1 MMKFINFTIF
11 ITILFFYCNKTLS
24 DEKISIKIKI
34 NNEIITNF
42 DIERERKYLNILNP
56 NLKSLNDQLQIK
68 IAKDS
73 ISKEVIKRNVLKKY
87 FDLENEDIV
96 IDRFI
101 ENFYNNLGFNNKIE
115 FESHLLNFGWSVKE
129 VEKKVKIEV
138 MWNQFIFDRY
148 KNQIKIDLDK
158 LKNKIKL
165 DENNKF
171 KSLFNLSEIIF
182 RVEKNNTYAN
192 TLNSIK
198 KSISEIGFENTANLY
213 SVSDSAKIGGKIG
226 WIEENSLSVKLSNAV
241 KSINVGEY
249 TEPVKLNN
257 GFIILKI
264 NNKKNEDK
272 VIDFDSELKKLIK
285 VEETKQLNNFSKIYF
300 DKVKIN
306 TKINEY

>member
-1 MMKFINFTIF
+1 
-11 ITILFFYCNKTLS
+11 
-24 DEKISIKIKI
+24 
-34 NNEIITNF
+34 
-42 DIERERKYLNILNP
+42 
-56 NLKSLNDQLQIK
+56 
-68 IAKDS
+68 
-73 ISKEVIKRNVLKKY
+73 
-87 FDLENEDIV
+87 
-96 IDRFI
+96 
-101 ENFYNNLGFNNKIE
+101 
-115 FESHLLNFGWSVKE
+115 
-129 VEKKVKIEV
+129 

-182 RVEKNNTYAN
+182 RVEKNNNYAN
-192 TLNSIK
+192 TLDSIK

-241 KSINVGEY
+241 KTINVGEY

-264 NNKKNEDK
+264 NNKKNEEK
-272 VIDFDSELKKLIK
+272 VIDFDNELKKLIK

>member
-11 ITILFFYCNKTLS
+11 IALLFFYNNKTLS

-96 IDRFI
+96 IDKFI
-101 ENFYNNLGFNNKIE
+101 KNFYNNLGFNNEIE
-115 FESHLLNFGWSVKE
+115 FESHLLNFGWSIKE
-129 VEKKVKIEV
+129 VEKKIKIEV

-165 DENNKF
+165 DKNNKF

-182 RVEKNNTYAN
+182 RVEKNNNYAN
-192 TLNSIK
+192 TLDSIK

-241 KSINVGEY
+241 KTINVGEY

-264 NNKKNEDK
+264 NNKKNEEK
-272 VIDFDSELKKLIK
+272 VIDFDNELKKLIK

>member
-1 MMKFINFTIF
+1 MMKFINFIIF
-11 ITILFFYCNKTLS
+11 IIILFFYSNKTFS

-56 NLKSLNDQLQIK
+56 NLKDLNDQLQIK

-101 ENFYNNLGFNNKIE
+101 ENFYNNLGFNNEIE

-129 VEKKVKIEV
+129 VEKKIKIEV

-182 RVEKNNTYAN
+182 RVEKNNNYAN

-198 KSISEIGFENTANLY
+198 KSISEVGFENTANLY

-272 VIDFDSELKKLIK
+272 VIDFDNELKKLIK

>member
-1 MMKFINFTIF
+1 MKFINFIIF
-11 ITILFFYCNKTLS
+11 IIILFFYSNKTFS

-56 NLKSLNDQLQIK
+56 NLKDLNDQLQIK

-101 ENFYNNLGFNNKIE
+101 ENFYNNLGFNNEIE

-129 VEKKVKIEV
+129 VEKKIKIEV

-182 RVEKNNTYAN
+182 RVEKNNNYAN

-198 KSISEIGFENTANLY
+198 KSISEVGFENTANLY

-272 VIDFDSELKKLIK
+272 VIDFDNELKKLIK

>member
-1 MMKFINFTIF
+1 MMKFINLTIF
-11 ITILFFYCNKTLS
+11 IIILFIYSNKALTS
-24 DEKISIKIKI
+24 EKIIIKIKI

-42 DIERERKYLNILNP
+42 DIEREIRYLNILNP
-56 NLKSLNDQLQIK
+56 NLKDINDQLQNK

-73 ISKEVIKRNVLKKY
+73 ISKEVIKRNVLKEY
-87 FDLENEDIV
+87 FDLRNEDIV
-96 IDRFI
+96 IDKFI
-101 ENFYNNLGFNNKIE
+101 ENFFINLGFINKVE
-115 FESHLLNFGWSVKE
+115 FETHLLNFGWSLKE
-129 VEKKVKIEV
+129 VEEKIKIEV

-148 KNQIKIDLDK
+148 KSQIKIDLDK

-182 RVEKNNTYAN
+182 RVEKNNNYTN

-213 SVSDSAKIGGKIG
+213 SVSDSSKIGGKIG
-226 WIEENSLSVKLSNAV
+226 WIEENSLSVKLSNAI
-241 KSINVGEY
+241 KTINVGEY
-249 TEPVKLNN
+249 TDPVKINN

-264 NNKKNEDK
+264 NNKKNEK
-272 VIDFDSELKKLIK
+272 KIIDFDNELKKLIK
-285 VEETKQLNNFSKIYF
+285 SEETKQLNNFAKIYF

-306 TKINEY
+306 TEINEY

>member
-11 ITILFFYCNKTLS
+11 IGILFFYSNETLS

-87 FDLENEDIV
+87 FDLENEDII
-96 IDRFI
+96 IDKFI
-101 ENFYNNLGFNNKIE
+101 KNFYNNLGFNNEIE
-115 FESHLLNFGWSVKE
+115 FESHLLSFGWSIKE
-129 VEKKVKIEV
+129 VEKKIKIEV

-182 RVEKNNTYAN
+182 RVEKNNNYAN
-192 TLNSIK
+192 TLDSIK
-198 KSISEIGFENTANLY
+198 KSIAEIGFENTANLY

-241 KSINVGEY
+241 KTINVGEY

-264 NNKKNEDK
+264 NNKKNEEK
-272 VIDFDSELKKLIK
+272 VIDFDNELKKLIK
-285 VEETKQLNNFSKIYF
+285 FEETKQLNNFSKIYF
-300 DKVKIN
+300 DKIKIN